1 MLLLIQAAIHGEVM
15 LKSDPEALRT
25 TDSLEYGA
33 SAALLRLA
41 KDIGLDKALYSR
53 PHEPWVRDC
62 LAMIVG
68 RLIYQG
74 SKLALS
80 QCTTH
85 SALWSLCGSE
95 GPIDVNQHCY
105 APMDRLLERQH
116 AIEKHLTAK
125 HLTNGTLILYDIT
138 SSYFEGE
145 YAASEIVEF
154 GYNRDHKHG
163 HEQIVIGLITT
174 AEGCPVC
181 VEVFAGNT
189 QDASTVIDKIRELRT
204 RHGIQDFVFVGDRGM
219 ITASNEAKLGAL
231 PAGDGIEIISA
242 LTHLEIVQMLQ
253 RTGHEPEL
261 FDQHRIVEITDPA
274 DPARRYCLCRNPA
287 TAGRETTTRSE
298 LLERTKQEL
307 TRIAATALKSQRTKH
322 PASDALIGA
331 RVGKSLAKTRMGK
344 YVSWQ
349 MQPDGILDWRFDD
362 GKIAADQALDGC
374 YVIKTTVDATAMTK
388 DQAVASYK
396 GLSRVEQAFRNLKT
410 VSLEMRPMYHK
421 TDERIRSHV
430 FLCMLAYYL
439 QWHLTERLAPLLDEQ
454 RDELKDGSMEPKE
467 RRWTLT
473 NIIEILSA
481 QRRETVSFCGTTFL
495 HITEPNADQARLL
508 QMLQTPP
515 TATQTAPE
523 PGM

>member
-1 MLLLIQAAIHGEVM
+1 M

-80 QCTTH
+80 QCTTY

-95 GPIDVNQHCY
+95 GPIDVNEHCY

-145 YAASEIVEF
+145 YAGSEIVEF

-163 HEQIVIGLITT
+163 HEQIVIGLVTT

-181 VEVFAGNT
+181 VEVFPGNT

-204 RHGIQDFVFVGDRGM
+204 RHGVDDFVFVGDRGM
-219 ITASNEAKLGAL
+219 ITASNEAKLGTL
-231 PAGDGIEIISA
+231 PEGDGIQIISA

-261 FDQHRIVEITDPA
+261 FDQNQIVEITDPDA
-274 DPARRYCLCRNPA
+274 PARRYCLCRNPH
-287 TAGRETTTRSE
+287 TAGRETTTRRE
-298 LLERTKQEL
+298 LLERTRLEL

-322 PASDALIGA
+322 PASDELIGA
-331 RVGKSLAKTRMGK
+331 RVGKALVKTRMGK
-344 YVSWQ
+344 YV
-349 MQPDGILDWRFDD
+349 
-362 GKIAADQALDGC
+362 
-374 YVIKTTVDATAMTK
+374 VDK
-388 DQAVASYK
+388 K
-396 GLSRVEQAFRNLKT
+396 GQ
-410 VSLEMRPMYHK
+410 SL
-421 TDERIRSHV
+421 
-430 FLCMLAYYL
+430 
-439 QWHLTERLAPLLDEQ
+439 
-454 RDELKDGSMEPKE
+454 
-467 RRWTLT
+467 
-473 NIIEILSA
+473 
-481 QRRETVSFCGTTFL
+481 
-495 HITEPNADQARLL
+495 
-508 QMLQTPP
+508 
-515 TATQTAPE
+515 
-523 PGM
+523 